1 MSIDNRE
8 KEFADNKRPVTT
20 NKSVIIP
27 LTTAEFMRDYNYWRN
42 RGLREPIIVQ
52 FTETGTKWVSNAAYK
67 AAIAGDGNGN

>member
-1 MSIDNRE
+1 MSIESRE

-27 LTTAEFMRDYNYWRN
+27 LTTAEFMRDLQYWRK
-42 RGLREPIIVQ
+42 RGLHEPIIVQ

-67 AAIAGDGNGN
+67 AAIAGESGGN